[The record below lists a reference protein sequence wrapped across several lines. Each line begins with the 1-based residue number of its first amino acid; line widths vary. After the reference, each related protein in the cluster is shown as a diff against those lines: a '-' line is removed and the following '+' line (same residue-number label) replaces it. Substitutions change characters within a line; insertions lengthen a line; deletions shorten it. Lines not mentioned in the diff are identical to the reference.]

1 MVDYTLLSFDD
12 LKTENIVFSDPFK
25 GTHRTIIPLAIQ
37 ENGEDKP
44 LIVNTPPNLLSFGIQ
59 EIQDR
64 DKKQVL
70 GYQMPICLWGK
81 KKVTDEEQQFTDKL
95 TEILEYIKNFLM
107 DEKDD
112 LNITESQINNLNIMN
127 WKYEN
132 GEIKKDKGP
141 ILYAKL
147 MTNKNNNI
155 TTYFL
160 DDNTDVTF
168 DPLELLN
175 KKCITRSAIKIE
187 NIIIGHR
194 ITIQIK
200 LYEVQVKKLN
210 NQEKVFVTRSLLKPS
225 VVLKRPLVEKKKEIK
240 TDSLK
245 KNMFAVLETEDDND
259 DVVEPETTEIV

>member
-1 MVDYTLLSFDD
+1 MNTVENLNVD
-12 LKTENIVFSDPFK
+12 NIVFSNSFQ
-25 GTHRTIIPLAIQ
+25 GTHRTLIPVGITNE
-37 ENGEDKP
+37 ENNVEP
-44 LIVNTPPNLLSFGIQ
+44 LILCTPKNLLSFGIQ
-59 EIQDR
+59 EIKGKD
-64 DKKQVL
+64 DNL
-70 GYQMPICLWGK
+70 IGYQMPICLWGK

-147 MTNKNNNI
+147 ITNKNNNI

-225 VVLKRPLVEKKKEIK
+225 VVLKRPLVEKRKETK

-259 DVVEPETTEIV
+259 HVNLVEPETTEIV

>member
-1 MVDYTLLSFDD
+1 M
-12 LKTENIVFSDPFK
+12 K
-25 GTHRTIIPLAIQ
+25 
-37 ENGEDKP
+37 
-44 LIVNTPPNLLSFGIQ
+44 
-59 EIQDR
+59 
-64 DKKQVL
+64 
-70 GYQMPICLWGK
+70 
-81 KKVTDEEQQFTDKL
+81 
-95 TEILEYIKNFLM
+95 
-107 DEKDD
+107 
-112 LNITESQINNLNIMN
+112 

-147 MTNKNNNI
+147 ITNKNNNI

-225 VVLKRPLVEKKKEIK
+225 VVLKRPLVEKRKETK

-259 DVVEPETTEIV
+259 HVNLVEPETTEIV